1 MEGVAEVSVVQE
13 YVNREEK
20 PIEVIYFFPIEE
32 SAAVTKVEADV
43 EGRKVVMKVKEK
55 EKARKEYRK
64 ATARGRTA
72 LLGEEVKA
80 DILELK
86 VGQLAAEAG
95 CGLTI

>member
-20 PIEVIYFFPIEE
+20 AIEVIYFFPIEE

-55 EKARKEYRK
+55 KKAREEYRN
-64 ATARGRTA
+64 ATSRGRTA
-72 LLGEEVKA
+72 VLI
-80 DILELK
+80 DTLELK
-86 VGQLAAEAG
+86 VGGSRNRLQANIPILA
-95 CGLTI
+95 